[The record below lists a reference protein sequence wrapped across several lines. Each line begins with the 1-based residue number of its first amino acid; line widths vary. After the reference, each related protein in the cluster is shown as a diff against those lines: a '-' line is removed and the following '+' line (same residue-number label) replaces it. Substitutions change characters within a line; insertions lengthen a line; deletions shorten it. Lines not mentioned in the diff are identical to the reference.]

1 MALKENLWVG
11 EEQFLLKSGIRFDSS
26 ETIRERQYMSGLFL
40 QSNLIPVK
48 VSFTDIL
55 MLVSRKSQKPTAKSR
70 KALKKLESDPTHST
84 SRTIV

>member
-48 VSFTDIL
+48 V
-55 MLVSRKSQKPTAKSR
+55 VSRKSQKPTAKSR
-70 KALKKLESDPTHST
+70 KALKKLESDPNHST